1 MKKLITTI
9 LAITF
14 LFSSCSFADNR
25 NQKAPSESKS
35 DKQNQEVKVIAAWI
49 YYNEIEEFVKSSN
62 TEDEFTQK
70 VENAIDKLIEFSVNT
85 VILHIRA
92 FDDAFYTSKLFPV
105 SKYCSDENGKLK
117 FDVLSTFVSVCHK
130 KCVKVWG
137 WVNPYRINKFDDTSN
152 IQKGYFQFEALNSEN
167 KELLIHSENGVY
179 YNPADETVKKHIVDG
194 IREILDSY
202 DVDGIHFDDYFY
214 PRTDKDFDK
223 NYYAQYK
230 KEGGNLK
237 LNDFR
242 RENVNSLILSVCS
255 LTRKYGKVFS
265 ISPVSNIYTNVNKMY
280 ADVKLW
286 ATSDSYVDFIIPQ
299 IYFGFQN
306 NVQPFEQTLKK
317 WIDLTGDSDKLLIG
331 MALYKSG
338 TTESYSIDGKDEW
351 KSRNVISKEIE
362 YILSNYKNVGFAY
375 YSASF
380 LYSPG
385 DEGISEEIG
394 NIKNVLKQELP
405 SSVT

>member
-25 NQKAPSESKS
+25 NKKAPSESKP

-49 YYNEIEEFVKSSN
+49 YYNEIEELVKSSN

-92 FDDAFYTSKLFPV
+92 FDDAFYVSKLFPV

-130 KCVKVWG
+130 KSVKVWG

-194 IREILDSY
+194 IREILESY

-299 IYFGFQN
+299 I
-306 NVQPFEQTLKK
+306 
-317 WIDLTGDSDKLLIG
+317 
-331 MALYKSG
+331 
-338 TTESYSIDGKDEW
+338 
-351 KSRNVISKEIE
+351 
-362 YILSNYKNVGFAY
+362 
-375 YSASF
+375 
-380 LYSPG
+380 
-385 DEGISEEIG
+385 
-394 NIKNVLKQELP
+394 
-405 SSVT
+405 